1 MNIKRKS
8 FWSQKKIIKIYNEDR
23 KNLKDLYYAEKIF
36 LKNCLFENCS
46 ILDIGCAQGGFN
58 SIIKKFINKFSYTG
72 LDESSEMINIAKS
85 KFPESKFMLV
95 NKKGLYKI
103 KRKYDVV
110 IILGILH
117 LNKKWEKILKFARQL
132 SKKYILFDLRVSD
145 YPSIENI
152 NKSYLKYDKKLPI
165 KLPYNI
171 LNESILIKKIDKIF
185 SNKKVFNIRYKGK
198 PSKFSKTPIKKII
211 FSNFLIDL
219 R

>member
-1 MNIKRKS
+1 
-8 FWSQKKIIKIYNEDR
+8 
-23 KNLKDLYYAEKIF
+23 
-36 LKNCLFENCS
+36 
-46 ILDIGCAQGGFN
+46 
-58 SIIKKFINKFSYTG
+58 
-72 LDESSEMINIAKS
+72 MINIAKS

-152 NKSYLKYDKKLPI
+152 NKSYLKYDKKLTF

-171 LNESILIKKIDKIF
+171 INESILIKKIDKIF
-185 SNKKVFNIRYKGK
+185 PNKKVFNIRYKGK

>member
-1 MNIKRKS
+1 
-8 FWSQKKIIKIYNEDR
+8 
-23 KNLKDLYYAEKIF
+23 
-36 LKNCLFENCS
+36 
-46 ILDIGCAQGGFN
+46 
-58 SIIKKFINKFSYTG
+58 
-72 LDESSEMINIAKS
+72 MINIAKS
-85 KFPESKFMLV
+85 KFPKSKFMLV

-185 SNKKVFNIRYKGK
+185 SNKKF
-198 PSKFSKTPIKKII
+198 
-211 FSNFLIDL
+211 
-219 R
+219 

>member
-1 MNIKRKS
+1 M
-8 FWSQKKIIKIYNEDR
+8 FV
-23 KNLKDLYYAEKIF
+23 
-36 LKNCLFENCS
+36 ENCS

-72 LDESSEMINIAKS
+72 LDESLEMINIAKS
-85 KFPESKFMLV
+85 KFPESKFILV
-95 NKKGLYKI
+95 NKKIYI
-103 KRKYDVV
+103 KLKEKYDIV

-117 LNKKWEKILKFARQL
+117 LNKMGKILKFALQL

-145 YPSIENI
+145 NPSIENI
-152 NKSYLKYDKKLPI
+152 NKSYLKYDKKLTF

-185 SNKKVFNIRYKGK
+185 SNKKIFNIRYKGK